1 MKVKRDAQRAASTAM
16 AREIAEI
23 PAVAERLLMRNGA
36 VAAIADRIR
45 RAAPRIVIVCGRGS
59 SGHVGVYLRYLIE
72 ARIGLLVSAA
82 APSIV
87 TAYRRRPDMANALFI
102 VISQSGRS
110 PDLVMA
116 TQYARQSGALTLAI
130 VNDEASPVA
139 AAADLVLPI
148 GAGPERAVAATKTV
162 ALSMLAGVQLI
173 AALTGEDDLR
183 EGLHRVPDR
192 LEKVRGCDW
201 SAWGNGVAT
210 ASATFVAARGYG
222 FGAAREIALK
232 IIEILRLPALGFSA
246 AELRHGPRAAITP
259 ATPVLLL
266 RQNDEAAATVDELMC
281 DLRDAGET
289 VFCAGGPAGTLPW
302 IGDDHPICD
311 AVAMLLPAYA
321 AIEAA
326 ARQRGLD
333 PDNPPHLRKVTRTL

>member
-1 MKVKRDAQRAASTAM
+1 M

-23 PAVAERLLMRNGA
+23 PALAGRLLAQQGDVCAIAER
-36 VAAIADRIR
+36 IR
-45 RAAPRIVIVCGRGS
+45 QAAPRIVIVCGRGS
-59 SGHVGVYLRYLIE
+59 SGHVGVYFRYLIE
-72 ARIGLLVSAA
+72 ARLGVIVSAA
-82 APSIV
+82 APSV
-87 TAYRRRPDMANALFI
+87 FTAYRRRPDMRNALFV

-116 TQYARQSGALTLAI
+116 TEYARVSGALALAI
-130 VNDEASPVA
+130 VNDDASPVA

-162 ALSMLAGVQLI
+162 ALSMQAGVQLVT
-173 AALTGEDDLR
+173 ALTGDADLR
-183 EGLHRVPDR
+183 DALDRVPGR
-192 LEKVRGCDW
+192 LDKVLACDW
-201 SAWGNGVAT
+201 SAWGNSLA
-210 ASATFVAARGYG
+210 AAPAAFVAARGYG

-232 IIEILRLPALGFSA
+232 ITEILQLPALGFSA

-266 RQNDEAAATVDELMC
+266 RQNDEAGATVDGLYR
-281 DLRDAGET
+281 DLREAGET
-289 VFCAGGPAGTLPW
+289 VFAAGGPAGTLPW

-311 AVAMLLPAYA
+311 PVAMLLPAYA

-326 ARQRGLD
+326 ARRRGLD
-333 PDNPPHLRKVTRTL
+333 PDNPQHLSKVTRTL